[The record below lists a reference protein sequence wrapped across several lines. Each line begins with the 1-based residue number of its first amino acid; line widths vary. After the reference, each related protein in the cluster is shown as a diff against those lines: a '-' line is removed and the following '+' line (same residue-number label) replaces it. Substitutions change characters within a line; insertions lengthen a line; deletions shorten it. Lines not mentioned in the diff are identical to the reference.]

1 MNHLEVI
8 ELWNKSGRTFQRYVS
23 KSHFFANTFSLA
35 VSIKK
40 HSQSILIIMAK
51 ENLSELSTDD
61 LTKKKKQTRFVMGLL
76 TGALIMAIF
85 LTIISKGF
93 SYLNIIPFAC
103 SPILFIVY
111 KTLSD
116 INKEL
121 KSRNSN

>member
-1 MNHLEVI
+1 
-8 ELWNKSGRTFQRYVS
+8 
-23 KSHFFANTFSLA
+23 
-35 VSIKK
+35 
-40 HSQSILIIMAK
+40 MAK
-51 ENLSELSTDD
+51 ENLSKLSTED
-61 LTKKKKQTRFVMGLL
+61 LTKKKKQTRFVLGIL

-85 LTIISKGF
+85 QTIVSKEF

-111 KTLSD
+111 RNLSE

>member
-1 MNHLEVI
+1 
-8 ELWNKSGRTFQRYVS
+8 
-23 KSHFFANTFSLA
+23 
-35 VSIKK
+35 
-40 HSQSILIIMAK
+40 MAK
-51 ENLSELSTDD
+51 ENLSELSTED
-61 LTKKKKQTRFVMGLL
+61 LTKKKKQTSFVMGLL

-93 SYLNIIPFAC
+93 SYLTIIPFAC

-116 INKEL
+116 INREL